1 MKKLN
6 KYYVKDQIKIEI
18 KIKIANRSLRIFV
31 MNFYCSSAGI
41 TTVS

>member
-6 KYYVKDQIKIEI
+6 KYYVKDQIKIE
-18 KIKIANRSLRIFV
+18 IKIANRSLRIFV